1 LIAAHVTTSSIA
13 VTKKIVKFI
22 TIFAALVR
30 SAYNSIESGLVY
42 HTQKE
47 YPIQFMASNI
57 VTMEERVLGLQ
68 GYDWR
73 KEPVGLYLH
82 IPFCESKCIYCDFN
96 SYAHME
102 DRYEPFVHALCA
114 DIKRGVS
121 WDLDGAS
128 ECGGAQISTI
138 FFGGGT
144 PSVLSPTQITAILDA
159 ARDRYDINPYAEISM
174 EANPGTISLENFEG
188 YLRAGINRLSMGTQ
202 VLDDAMLK
210 KLGRIHTAEGA
221 LESYRLARQAGFT
234 NVNLDFIYGLP
245 GQDVAHLAGVLD
257 RLLSLPSLPDH
268 LSFYSLIVEEHTPL
282 YVGVMR
288 GLIEVPGE
296 DEVADMYELI
306 CERVARAGYAQYE
319 ISNWSLGKPCAHN
332 LIYWHDQRYLAFGP
346 GASGYWDRTR
356 YTTVLGPA
364 DYIERVAA
372 GRSVIA
378 DKEEVPTHEEMNEF
392 MMLGLR
398 LNSGISRAEF
408 LRRFALPIEAVFK
421 SELDDLHRTGLLES
435 VGEWVRL
442 TSRGRLLGN
451 EAFARFVG

>member
-1 LIAAHVTTSSIA
+1 M
-13 VTKKIVKFI
+13 TKKIVKFI
-22 TIFAALVR
+22 TIFDASVWVH
-30 SAYNSIESGLVY
+30 YNSIENGLVY

-47 YPIQFMASNI
+47 RPVQFMAAI
-57 VTMEERVLGLQ
+57 IATIEEGLQ
-68 GYDWR
+68 SYDWR

-102 DRYEPFVHALCA
+102 DKYGPFVNALCA
-114 DIKRGVS
+114 DIARGVS
-121 WDLDGAS
+121 WDLEGSGDCEGA
-128 ECGGAQISTI
+128 EIPTI

-144 PSVLSPTQITAILDA
+144 PSVLSPAQIGAILDA
-159 ARDRYDINPYAEISM
+159 GRDRYAISPSAEISM

-202 VLDDAMLK
+202 VLDDVMLK

-245 GQDVAHLAGVLD
+245 GQDVAHLDGVLD

-288 GLIEVPGE
+288 GLIELPDE

-306 CERVARAGYAQYE
+306 CDRLAKAGYVHYE
-319 ISNWSLGKPCAHN
+319 ISNWSLSKPCAHN

-346 GASGYWDRTR
+346 GASGYWDHTR
-356 YTTVLGPA
+356 YSTVLGPA
-364 DYIERVAA
+364 DYMERVAA
-372 GRSVIA
+372 GSSVLA
-378 DKEEVPTHEEMNEF
+378 DKEDVPPLEEMNEF

-398 LNSGISRAEF
+398 LNSGISRAKF
-408 LRRFALPIEAVFK
+408 SRRFRLPIESVFQ
-421 SELDDLHRTGLLES
+421 SELEDLHRSGLLES